1 MKTLNQ
7 DINSEQLNSK
17 KLNQEQLNEHINEEY
32 INKAHIEEDI
42 NKEEKNQNTE
52 EKILQ
57 CENLCKN
64 YGKKTALKNINL
76 TLPAGKIVGLLG
88 PNGAGKSTLIKL
100 INGLLTPSSGT
111 LAIAGHAPGRQTKQ
125 QVAYL
130 PERTYFDESMR
141 VRDLV
146 SFFGDFYADFD
157 ENRAHDMLRDLNIDE
172 ASRLK
177 TLSKGTKEKV
187 QLIMVMSR
195 RAKLYCLDE
204 PIAGVDPA
212 ARDYI
217 LRTIISN
224 YDPDATVLI
233 STHLIADVEQVLDE
247 VVFLRGGEL
256 LLQKSVDD
264 IRSEDGKSVDAL
276 FREVFK
282 C

>member
-1 MKTLNQ
+1 MDEKRLDEKRLAENVTDDTGANNLAEF
-7 DINSEQLNSK
+7 DIYNRRN
-17 KLNQEQLNEHINEEY
+17 
-32 INKAHIEEDI
+32 
-42 NKEEKNQNTE
+42 
-52 EKILQ
+52 ILQ
-57 CENLCKN
+57 CEGLTKA
-64 YGKKTALKNINL
+64 YGKKMALKGINL
-76 TLPAGKIVGLLG
+76 NLPAGGIVGLLG

-100 INGLLTPSSGT
+100 INGLLVPTAGT
-111 LAIAGHAPGRQTKQ
+111 ITIDGEAPGRHTKSV
-125 QVAYL
+125 VAYL

-141 VRDLV
+141 VREIMR
-146 SFFGDFYADFD
+146 FFADFYADFD
-157 ENRAHDMLRDLNIDE
+157 TARAEDMLRDLGIDE
-172 ASRLK
+172 NARLK

-217 LRTIISN
+217 LRTIINN
-224 YDPDATVLI
+224 YDVEATVLI

-247 VVFLRGGEL
+247 VIFLRGGEVV
-256 LLQKSVDD
+256 LQKSVDD